1 MATMGIRGL
10 WPWANSLRDKNASDF
25 VKARKIVH
33 EAHVRS
39 GGPTPELKRVYG
51 EYLEY
56 KRARGSAI
64 RGSATKG

>member
-1 MATMGIRGL
+1 MATMGLRGL
-10 WPWANSLRDKNASDF
+10 WPWGGSSHDKHASDSK
-25 VKARKIVH
+25 KARKVVH

-56 KRARGSAI
+56 KRAKNSTA
-64 RGSATKG
+64 KG

>member
-1 MATMGIRGL
+1 MATMG
-10 WPWANSLRDKNASDF
+10 LRDWLWGGLSREANVSDSAR
-25 VKARKIVH
+25 ARKVVH

-56 KRARGSAI
+56 KRLRDAAI
-64 RGSATKG
+64 KG